1 MSPFTGGNSD
11 LIIQL
16 ASLVDMCGIFF
27 LHSHRTAAA
36 SDIARQCKKL
46 LHMDHFDLFIP
57 GSLCCFFQIQFKTH
71 GNTEN
76 MDTGAVAPG
85 DQRFEY
91 LFFRQAYCCSSM
103 GTAQII
109 LIVSIECFPAGYFCL
124 LDQTNS
130 VCFCCHKITLPI
142 IRHPVNKRKVN
153 VSEKK
158 GNANKKSRRHN
169 MNDQT
174 NPDMRKQ
181 EREQVVELGSD
192 ITKSSKGNIY
202 TLTII
207 GQVEGHQV
215 APETVKTTK
224 YEHVLPLLAGI
235 EESDEID
242 GLLLLLNTVG
252 GDIEAGLAIAEM
264 IAGMKKPTVSLVL
277 GGGHSIGIPLAVC
290 TKKSFITPTASM
302 TVHPVRMTG
311 LVVGAPQ
318 TFRYFQ
324 RIQEQIADFVTSNSR
339 ISRAD
344 FEHYMMATG
353 EMATDVGTILY
364 GKEAVSS
371 GLIDKLGGLNDA
383 LAALHKMIDRN
394 ASNKQGNGE
403 KSVRKS

>member
-1 MSPFTGGNSD
+1 MENEKNT
-11 LIIQL
+11 QQ
-16 ASLVDMCGIFF
+16 
-27 LHSHRTAAA
+27 T
-36 SDIARQCKKL
+36 K
-46 LHMDHFDLFIP
+46 MD
-57 GSLCCFFQIQFKTH
+57 QI
-71 GNTEN
+71 
-76 MDTGAVAPG
+76 
-85 DQRFEY
+85 
-91 LFFRQAYCCSSM
+91 
-103 GTAQII
+103 
-109 LIVSIECFPAGYFCL
+109 
-124 LDQTNS
+124 
-130 VCFCCHKITLPI
+130 
-142 IRHPVNKRKVN
+142 
-153 VSEKK
+153 
-158 GNANKKSRRHN
+158 
-169 MNDQT
+169 
-174 NPDMRKQ
+174 
-181 EREQVVELGSD
+181 VELGSD
-192 ITKSSKGNIY
+192 ITKSKKGNIY

-235 EESDEID
+235 EESDDID

-324 RIQEQIADFVTSNSR
+324 RIQEQIADFVTANSG
-339 ISRAD
+339 ISRER
-344 FEHYMMATG
+344 FEQYMMATG

-371 GLIDKLGGLNDA
+371 GLIDELCGLNDA
-383 LAALHKMIDRN
+383 LAELHGMID
-394 ASNKQGNGE
+394 AEKAEKQKENH
-403 KSVRKS
+403 

>member
-1 MSPFTGGNSD
+1 MME
-11 LIIQL
+11 
-16 ASLVDMCGIFF
+16 A
-27 LHSHRTAAA
+27 
-36 SDIARQCKKL
+36 KKEPE
-46 LHMDHFDLFIP
+46 M
-57 GSLCCFFQIQFKTH
+57 K
-71 GNTEN
+71 
-76 MDTGAVAPG
+76 
-85 DQRFEY
+85 
-91 LFFRQAYCCSSM
+91 
-103 GTAQII
+103 
-109 LIVSIECFPAGYFCL
+109 
-124 LDQTNS
+124 
-130 VCFCCHKITLPI
+130 
-142 IRHPVNKRKVN
+142 
-153 VSEKK
+153 
-158 GNANKKSRRHN
+158 
-169 MNDQT
+169 
-174 NPDMRKQ
+174 KQ
-181 EREQVVELGSD
+181 EQSQIVELGSD
-192 ITKSSKGNIY
+192 ITKSGKGSIY

-235 EESDEID
+235 EESDDID

-339 ISRAD
+339 ISRED
-344 FEHYMMATG
+344 FERYMMATG

-383 LAALHKMIDRN
+383 LAALHKMID
-394 ASNKQGNGE
+394 K
-403 KSVRKS
+403 RKGKEE